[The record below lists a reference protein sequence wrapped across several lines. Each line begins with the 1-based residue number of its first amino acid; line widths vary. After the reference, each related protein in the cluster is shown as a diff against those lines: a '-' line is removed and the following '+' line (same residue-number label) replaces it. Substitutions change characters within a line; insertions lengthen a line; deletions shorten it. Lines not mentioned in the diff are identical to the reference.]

1 LYIRDP
7 EGIESNNNH
16 IKIASMKFVVSSTG
30 LLSHLT
36 AISKVISSKSTM
48 PILDNFLFRIT
59 ETGLTIT
66 ASDSES
72 TLITTLE
79 LDNVEGQGVIAIPA
93 KLLIDTL
100 REFPEQPLTFQ
111 IDGSS
116 FGIQIFSENG
126 KYSIVGYDGEDYP
139 EVPVA
144 DEDAVTTMAVSRQV
158 LLKGIEKTLFA
169 TADDELRP
177 VMNGIYIEL
186 TPDYMSF
193 VASDAHKLVRYR
205 RTDAKSEMNASFI
218 LPKKPAA
225 LLRSLLSRE
234 DNEVKLQFNEK
245 NAFFKMSNYELI
257 CRLVEGN
264 YPSYNSVIPVNNPN
278 SMVIDRLAFYNTVKR
293 VSVFANQAS
302 NLVKLTIGGNQLVV
316 SAQDIDFS
324 ISAVERLSCE
334 YEGDDME
341 IGFKSTFLQE
351 ILSNLP
357 SADIRLEMSDPSRAG
372 LLLPEEKEDENEDVL
387 MLLMPMMINV

>member
-1 LYIRDP
+1 
-7 EGIESNNNH
+7 
-16 IKIASMKFVVSSTG
+16 MKFVVSSTE

-48 PILDNFLFRIT
+48 PILDNFLFRIYDNL
-59 ETGLTIT
+59 LTIT
-66 ASDSES
+66 ASDVET
-72 TLITTLE
+72 TLITSME
-79 LDNVEGQGVIAIPA
+79 LDNVDGNGLIALPA
-93 KLLIDTL
+93 RLLIDTL

-111 IDGSS
+111 VDTAT
-116 FGIQIFSENG
+116 FGVQVFSENG
-126 KYSIVGYDGEDYP
+126 KYTIVGYDGEDYP
-139 EVPVA
+139 QIPVI
-144 DEDAVTTMAVSRQV
+144 DEDAGALVKVNPKS

-186 TPDYMSF
+186 TANFMSF

-205 RTDAKSEMNASFI
+205 RMDVKTETDASFI
-218 LPKKPAA
+218 LPKKPA
-225 LLRSLLSRE
+225 SLLKNLLVKQ
-234 DNEVKLQFNEK
+234 DFEVKIQFNDK
-245 NAFFKMSNYELI
+245 NAFFTLSNFRMI

-278 SMVIDRLAFYNTVKR
+278 AMSIDRMAFLNTVKR

-302 NLVKLTIGGNQLVV
+302 NLVKLSLTASQVV
-316 SAQDIDFS
+316 ISAQDIDFS
-324 ISAVERLSCE
+324 ISAIERLACE

-351 ILSNLP
+351 ILANIP
-357 SADIRLEMSDPSRAG
+357 TAEVRLEMSDPSRAG
-372 LLLPEEKEDENEDVL
+372 LLLPEVKEDDEEDVL